1 MRINFH
7 ESELIPMNLGEDVAH
22 DIAHIL
28 NYPMGNL
35 PFKYLGVPIHFEK
48 LKREDVQPLVDKLI
62 KHIAG
67 WRGRLLAYSSRL
79 RNQVVSILV

>member
-48 LKREDVQPLVDKLI
+48 LKGKMYNL
-62 KHIAG
+62 
-67 WRGRLLAYSSRL
+67 
-79 RNQVVSILV
+79 